1 MICLRKL
8 FYSPCV
14 LHGTNDRKE
23 KSDMFNRVFLKE
35 LWDLYQQ
42 DFSPELSYKRDEEH
56 RRILKKFGEG

>member
-1 MICLRKL
+1 
-8 FYSPCV
+8 
-14 LHGTNDRKE
+14 
-23 KSDMFNRVFLKE
+23 MFNRVFLKE